1 MDPER
6 LPGSESGIIPVVP
19 DPDQGKYEKQ
29 INKTDISL

>member
-19 DPDQGKYEKQ
+19 DPGKYEKQ
-29 INKTDISL
+29 INKTVISL